1 MFSLK
6 FYQHDNESH
15 EVFSCERYN
24 ISNERCHPETPEELG
39 QPTLA
44 PMRFVVRMFRTW
56 NDENP
61 YYEAVGDREP
71 YSHCYVVNE
80 SGKTIDTIR

>member
-6 FYQHDNESH
+6 FYQHNNDSH

-24 ISNERCHPETPEELG
+24 VSIERCVPENGEEID

-44 PMRFVVRMFRTW
+44 PMRQVVRMFRSLD
-56 NDENP
+56 DENP

-71 YSHCYVVNE
+71 YSHAFVVNDA
-80 SGKTIDTIR
+80 GRTIDTIR